1 MSVPLR
7 LRALVLPLALL
18 AAFPATASADAV
30 VSTDD
35 GGATVAVDSDA
46 LEHNVITVSVSDD
59 RVRVMESIS
68 GGAITAGPGCNQ
80 DSEDIASCPAVGVQR
95 VRVWLGDGDDD
106 FHGRDAGGLRL
117 EVHGEA
123 GNDELADGPAGDLLD
138 GGSGWDDVVRPSGGD
153 DEIIGGDG
161 DSDLVSYLSYTEA
174 VDVAL
179 PAANAT
185 STGNGGR
192 ASAESDTIHGDVE
205 DVRGGFGPDVII
217 GNGLA
222 NALGGGPGADDIS
235 AGEGNDIV
243 NGQSDPDTLSG
254 GGGYDRLNAADGFA
268 DDAVDCGAGDD
279 DLDADNSYDP
289 SSTGCEIIAP
299 EFTGLSSLVGP
310 HFRAGDW
317 VTLSLGA
324 LTARGPLHTQA
335 TWTLCNTTGCSPS
348 SRGDASGY
356 RLSEADVG
364 GQLYAHAVVAN
375 RAGSAQTTTP
385 MTPKIG
391 PRPPQPPATVT
402 PPIPEPPVEEQ
413 PPIVVVAPPVESP
426 QERLARLAF
435 AVDGALDPLARAIA
449 DANPRRLAR
458 RGSARHR
465 FLFPEDGT
473 VALRWVVRGRM
484 IASGRADGAA
494 GQRST
499 VVMRLTPQGR
509 RMLRRAKQLPVTLTA
524 TFVGGAARKATPAVG
539 SVRFTLRRGA

>member
-1 MSVPLR
+1 MRLPLR
-7 LRALVLPLALL
+7 LRPLVLPLALL
-18 AAFPATASADAV
+18 AAFPATASAGAI
-30 VSTDD
+30 VSTGD
-35 GGATVAVDSDA
+35 GGETVAVDSDA
-46 LEHNVITVSVSDD
+46 LEYNVITVSVSDD

-68 GGAITAGPGCNQ
+68 GGAITAGSGCSQ
-80 DSEDIASCPAVGVQR
+80 DSEDVVSCPAAGVQR

-106 FHGRDAGGLRL
+106 FHGSDAGSLRL

-123 GNDELADGPAGDLLD
+123 GNDELNDGPAADLLD
-138 GGSGWDDVVRPSGGD
+138 GGSGWDDVMRPSGGD

-192 ASAESDTIHGDVE
+192 VSAENDTIHGDVE
-205 DVRGGFGPDVII
+205 DVRGGFGPDLIT
-217 GNGLA
+217 GNDLA
-222 NALGGGPGADDIS
+222 NALGGGPGADEIS
-235 AGEGNDIV
+235 AGDGNDVV

-268 DDAVDCGAGDD
+268 DDALDCGAGDD

-289 SSTGCEIIAP
+289 AATGCEVIAP

-317 VTLSLGA
+317 VTLSLGP
-324 LTARGPLHTQA
+324 LTAAGPLHTRA
-335 TWTLCNTTGCSPS
+335 TWTLCDTTGCSPS

-364 GQLYAHAVVAN
+364 GNLYAHAVVTN

-402 PPIPEPPVEEQ
+402 PPIAEPPVEQQ
-413 PPIVVVAPPVESP
+413 PPVVVVPPPADSP

-449 DANPRRLAR
+449 DADPRRLAR

-473 VALRWVVRGRM
+473 VALRWVVRGRT

-499 VVMRLTPQGR
+499 VAMRLTAQGR
-509 RMLRRAKQLPVTLTA
+509 RMLRRAKRLRLTLAA
-524 TFVGGAARKATPAVG
+524 TFVGGAATNAAPARG
-539 SVRFTLRRGA
+539 SARFTLRRGA